1 VSTSNTLEYPVTV
14 RSAASVGVV
23 SRFLV
28 HGLLVSTWVSRI
40 PAVKESLGLSD
51 GALGLV
57 LLGIAIGCLA
67 GIPASGWLVGR
78 FGSRRAS
85 TWTSAGFSIALVLPV
100 LAQDATQ
107 LFLALLLFGA
117 MAGADD
123 VAMNSQAV
131 SLEKQLGTPVMSRFH
146 AMFSFGGIVGAGLGA
161 LIARLGIAANVHLP
175 VAAAL
180 ILAFSLSTVPLLH
193 EARNPEPARPKARF
207 GLRDLSVPLLALS
220 IIGFCIFLSEGA
232 IADWTAVYLKQIL
245 HADAG
250 TASAGYA
257 VFSAAM
263 FTFRLA
269 GDRIT
274 ARLGRLWTIRG
285 GALLAAAGLALAL
298 LARHP
303 LLAFPGLA
311 MAGAGYSSIIPVVF
325 AAGGRV
331 SPANAGA
338 GVAVVSGFGSLGFLA
353 GPPAIGF
360 ISQLSSLRAGL
371 ALVVLLGLLASAL
384 VTVVAR
390 TTSRSFDRM

>member
-1 VSTSNTLEYPVTV
+1 MSHTLEYPAAV
-14 RSAASVGVV
+14 RPAASAGVV

-57 LLGIAIGCLA
+57 LLGIAVGSLA

-85 TWTSAGFSIALVLPV
+85 TWASAGFSVALVLPV

-146 AMFSFGGIVGAGLGA
+146 AMFSFGGIVGAGIGA
-161 LIARLGIAANVHLP
+161 LIARLGIPAPAHLTA
-175 VAAAL
+175 AAAL
-180 ILAFSLSTVPLLH
+180 ILAFSLSTAPLLH
-193 EARNPEPARPKARF
+193 EARDPAPGRAKARF
-207 GLRDLSVPLLALS
+207 SLRHLSVPLLALS

-232 IADWTAVYLKQIL
+232 IADWTAVYLRQIL
-245 HADAG
+245 HAGAG

-263 FTFRLA
+263 FIFRLA

-285 GALLAAAGLALAL
+285 GALLAASGLALAL
-298 LARHP
+298 LAPHP
-303 LLAFPGLA
+303 LWAFPGLA
-311 MAGAGYSSIIPVVF
+311 MAGAGYSSIIPVAF

-331 SPANAGA
+331 SPGNEGA

-360 ISQLSSLRAGL
+360 VSQLSSLRAGL
-371 ALVVLLGLLASAL
+371 FLVVILGLLASAL

-390 TTSRSFDRM
+390 TTDRSFDSM